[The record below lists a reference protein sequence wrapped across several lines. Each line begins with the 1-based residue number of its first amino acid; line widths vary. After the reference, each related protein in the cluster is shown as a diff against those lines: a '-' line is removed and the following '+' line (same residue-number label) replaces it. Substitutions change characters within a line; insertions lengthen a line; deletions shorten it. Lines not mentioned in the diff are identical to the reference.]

1 MKELTRPY
9 ILRVTIGYGIGEAG
23 RRYDI
28 CKVEQVRNHKATQP
42 LNTYDRSGFYHKSI
56 RLLILS
62 DFIGCWDS
70 ECHLCI
76 YNADDFTHTDG
87 ILID

>member
-28 CKVEQVRNHKATQP
+28 CKVEQIRNHKVAQP
-42 LNTYDRSGFYHKSI
+42 INTFDRSGYYHKSV
-56 RLLILS
+56 RLLILD

-76 YNADDFTHTDG
+76 YNTDDFTHANG